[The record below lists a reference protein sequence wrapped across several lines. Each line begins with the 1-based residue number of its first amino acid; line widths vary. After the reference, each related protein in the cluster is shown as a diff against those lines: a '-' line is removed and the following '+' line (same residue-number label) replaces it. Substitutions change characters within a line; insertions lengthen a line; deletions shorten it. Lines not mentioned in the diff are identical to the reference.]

1 MAVSRR
7 TGRSRFTLLL
17 LILTSITLLTL
28 DFRGFE
34 PLDRARSAVLSA
46 FEPVGSF
53 ASDTFEPVRNAW
65 NGAFSYDELAKENE
79 ELRQRVDE
87 LEGQITSGEVAKQSL
102 RQLLEQADIQFV
114 GDIPTVR
121 ARVISGAVSNFDRTI
136 EIDRGEN
143 AGVRRG
149 MPVVTGQGLVGRV
162 VRVSGDRA
170 VVDLLSGGN
179 FSVGFSVVG
188 TNVLGV
194 ARGRGDGT
202 RLSATVDVDRV
213 VLPGQILVTS
223 GVAGSTFPQGIPIG
237 TVAEVGNDTGSLQR
251 ELAVDML
258 ARQSDLS
265 FVTVVLWEP
274 TQP

>member
-7 TGRSRFTLLL
+7 TGRSRFTLFL
-17 LILTSITLLTL
+17 LILTSVTLLTL
-28 DFRGFE
+28 DYRGFE
-34 PLDRARSAVLSA
+34 PIDQARSAVLSA

-79 ELRQRVDE
+79 ELRMRVDE

-102 RQLLEQADIQFV
+102 RQLLEQADLPFV
-114 GDIPTVR
+114 DNIPTVR

-136 EIDRGEN
+136 EIDRGER
-143 AGVRRG
+143 AGLRRG

-194 ARGRGDGT
+194 VRGQGDGQ
-202 RLSATVDVDRV
+202 RLLGTVDVDRLV
-213 VLPGQILVTS
+213 SPGQIVVTS

-237 TVAEVGNDTGSLQR
+237 TVSEVGDDTGSLQR
-251 ELAVDML
+251 ELAIDML

-274 TQP
+274 TEP